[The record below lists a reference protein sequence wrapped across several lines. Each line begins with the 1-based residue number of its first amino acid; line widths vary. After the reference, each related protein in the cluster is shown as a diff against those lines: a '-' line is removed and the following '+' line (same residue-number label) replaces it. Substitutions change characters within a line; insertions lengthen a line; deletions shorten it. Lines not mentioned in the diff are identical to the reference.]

1 MEYKSKILKWIT
13 LFVFALSVFLVNKI
27 DANASDV
34 PELQWK
40 DGYIYWDE
48 VHTRNNSST
57 VWFSVSKWEVSVIID
72 GVTYSG
78 SIPYNSWNYNVTKT
92 VGTKTTKYVYACKI
106 SEETFCTYLK
116 NSSGTVLTPTQLENA
131 YSSYILF
138 NAVTIVHKAN
148 DMSTIYNENGQTEFR
163 RADWLDGAA
172 CGWSFGHPPDTT
184 LKTGGYWG
192 MEVKVVKNEN
202 IKYTL
207 TVNGTNTSEVWIKN
221 SSGTKVATGTTSTSY
236 RDKVNTVVS
245 YGATALKGYHFGTS
259 GTSTKSVSSYTIT
272 KPDTK
277 PFLADANVLTVKYN
291 ANGGTG
297 SIGNTTMSYG
307 TANCTLTS
315 SQPTREHYQF
325 VGWNTKKDGT
335 GTWVYPTTT
344 EGCLDVGIKAK
355 AEEWSYALGASI
367 YEHSDNSVTLYAQ
380 WKINTLDIFY
390 LNVDSSATSD
400 GENLCT
406 FGDSAYG
413 AGWLDLT
420 YRVSD
425 NTFVNSPFKY
435 TDTSIDL
442 YNISTLGFV
451 RTGYHTDAS
460 DAWKIRGEDFFIQQT
475 SANTDSIIKKLKSY
489 IETSHAS
496 IVLVPNWKPNTL
508 TVTYDANGGT
518 FGSGA
523 TTTQSMNYDSSYQLL
538 ETIPSRAGYT
548 FKGWTASS
556 SWNNSYTKYTKDS
569 ASQTAQDWAQSFDVQ
584 DNNSDDDS
592 TCIDSVN
599 NTITLYAQW
608 EKTNTYTIHYLTS
621 NGTQASQSFSV
632 TFRNDATSASVTS
645 FTNGNYYYIDSLT
658 SVVFSGNT
666 SISSFKDNST
676 VTKNGYS
683 DWVERGIAKGDTSS
697 TATTIGS
704 TLSVSASESGTINYY
719 ATYQRKP
726 TITFY
731 DYATN
736 TLKKRT
742 LTGSVTI
749 GGVTYDTAGMKYNGT
764 VDRKPVFTFP
774 TQNTMVYGEALTS
787 GVKKNETWTSNGWS
801 LDKTAKA
808 KSYTN
813 GSSLNMG
820 TSYVSSSGTS
830 KMASYGDYTYYGNYS
845 KSVKL
850 TYNANSGSVGT
861 SYNSYTRY
869 ANINSSTP
877 TTTKTTYNIPNA
889 YYKDASSGLTI
900 YTQGS
905 WTYVAPSK
913 DNNYWINNEDYKS
926 VMAFNNIGTGYYS
939 DNKTIWQY
947 APLVTETVYAT
958 WTNESNDVTV
968 LKDAVWDNP
977 DSDDLTV
984 DFEGLEN
991 IDIDGIAKVTLTVTL
1006 NPSSTQYVANN
1017 LYIEDYYN
1025 TDMWDFVSSSTNNF
1039 GVDTSGTNAGT
1050 IKWTIGN
1057 VTVNKKTTITA
1068 TYYLKLKEEYWTI
1081 DADGNKV
1088 TDNVNYYINP
1098 MNGKGTYA
1106 KSVQAYLDSLSG
1118 TVNSDGTYDVK
1129 NVALN
1134 RNDLYYKESA
1144 KSHKSYVYVNYH
1156 YDNNVIDGTQR
1167 YVAYPVDYV
1176 QMRDVDWKPEV
1187 STDISISSDTNNIYQ
1202 VIGADNTYFV
1212 QYDTRSTDSSNSIFK
1227 LNMNSMLDRSSSF
1240 YQITNNILNISN
1252 TTKGDIDNFIA
1263 VDSSNANLV
1272 FDSNLIPSTKQKSY
1286 TYTTDNSI
1294 LKVKSALSIRSSV
1307 AKKLD
1312 NRTAYY
1318 LNGAVSTQDIVY
1330 ATNQDGLTF
1339 DIVPNVLIT
1348 DADDNKEYL
1357 FADASKKITLT
1368 IDATNPIITADS
1380 RIRTQSEDNVKWTAS
1395 DGYVDINLVDS
1406 KTNPEPKTHTLTFEF
1421 KDEVSGINSPNASTN
1436 DWIGVIKDNVQVTL
1450 VNVDS
1455 GKTVFDYN
1463 TSTYGSIVS
1472 VKYNTINNM
1481 NKTGSVSVTLDPN
1494 NEDLLGHLQLTI
1506 KVIDNVGNWET
1517 KTYDIYSFCLTGNV
1531 NVVDTLPSADERN
1544 EAEIWNGEQGKIQI
1558 SANGYVDR
1566 VKVDFEYSLVQA
1578 SQKELIKRNNITG
1591 DEYKINGDYP
1601 YDDSNLTATKET
1613 VTYLASKYLKCK
1625 WGYLSGEIGGMPLSL
1640 AELATT
1646 EYTLNNSILNAH
1658 LDELIANYIAN
1669 ETGGYVQNVSGNNYA
1684 IYGTTLYTY
1693 PIYSGDT
1700 MKSYLDSYTLEGSVI
1715 MNEKPYPVNVII
1727 NGSKYAT
1734 INYTETEDGYKA
1746 SIEAQTIFESEWVK
1760 VGNEYLKPLVHY
1772 FYMPTYAEVRN
1783 GENANDHYI
1792 VQLTAYKDSGT
1803 DFVHSVSIQLTM
1815 TNDNYGGSLKDLQTI
1830 IKDN

>member
-1 MEYKSKILKWIT
+1 MGEFLRKVLNKKLLLLIIAILTLGSGTLIANAWGNCKGSDCGCKTHVGYPYTNEAYTKSSCSSPNNCYYTTVGYGGCVGHVWYKTTSNYQYTSGSATCTTGATEIDVYGTYYACSNCSAQDYRETYVYRTTSALGHSYGGWYQTSTTTHRRDCGRSGCSHSETENHSLPSTYTNSGQGYKYKSCSKCT
-13 LFVFALSVFLVNKI
+13 Y
-27 DANASDV
+27 SDV
-34 PELQWK
+34 
-40 DGYIYWDE
+40 IY
-48 VHTRNNSST
+48 
-57 VWFSVSKWEVSVIID
+57 
-72 GVTYSG
+72 YSLG
-78 SIPYNSWNYNVTKT
+78 
-92 VGTKTTKYVYACKI
+92 
-106 SEETFCTYLK
+106 
-116 NSSGTVLTPTQLENA
+116 LTL
-131 YSSYILF
+131 
-138 NAVTIVHKAN
+138 
-148 DMSTIYNENGQTEFR
+148 
-163 RADWLDGAA
+163 
-172 CGWSFGHPPDTT
+172 
-184 LKTGGYWG
+184 
-192 MEVKVVKNEN
+192 
-202 IKYTL
+202 
-207 TVNGTNTSEVWIKN
+207 
-221 SSGTKVATGTTSTSY
+221 
-236 RDKVNTVVS
+236 
-245 YGATALKGYHFGTS
+245 
-259 GTSTKSVSSYTIT
+259 
-272 KPDTK
+272 
-277 PFLADANVLTVKYN
+277 N
-291 ANGGTG
+291 ANGGTINGQG
-297 SIGNTTMSYG
+297 STYQSVKYNTN
-307 TANCTLTS
+307 ATLPT
-315 SQPTREHYQF
+315 PTR
-325 VGWNTKKDGT
+325 T
-335 GTWVYPTTT
+335 
-344 EGCLDVGIKAK
+344 
-355 AEEWSYALGASI
+355 
-367 YEHSDNSVTLYAQ
+367 
-380 WKINTLDIFY
+380 
-390 LNVDSSATSD
+390 
-400 GENLCT
+400 
-406 FGDSAYG
+406 
-413 AGWLDLT
+413 
-420 YRVSD
+420 
-425 NTFVNSPFKY
+425 
-435 TDTSIDL
+435 
-442 YNISTLGFV
+442 
-451 RTGYHTDAS
+451 
-460 DAWKIRGEDFFIQQT
+460 
-475 SANTDSIIKKLKSY
+475 
-489 IETSHAS
+489 
-496 IVLVPNWKPNTL
+496 
-508 TVTYDANGGT
+508 
-518 FGSGA
+518 
-523 TTTQSMNYDSSYQLL
+523 
-538 ETIPSRAGYT
+538 GYT
-548 FKGWTASS
+548 FKGWGYNSNTYGVSFGAGSVAPVSINSS
-556 SWNNSYTKYTKDS
+556 LKNGDC
-569 ASQTAQDWAQSFDVQ
+569 
-584 DNNSDDDS
+584 S
-592 TCIDSVN
+592 T
-599 NTITLYAQW
+599 TLYAQW
-608 EKTNTYTIHYLTS
+608 EKTIRYNISYLSS
-621 NGTQASQSFSV
+621 NGTQTTDSFYV
-632 TFRNDATSASVTS
+632 VFRNNATSATVSS
-645 FTNGNYYYIDSLT
+645 YTNGNYYYTDST
-658 SVVFSGNT
+658 SSVIFSGT
-666 SISSFKDNST
+666 KAISSFKDNST

-683 DWVERGIAKGDTSS
+683 DWVERGIAKGNTTSY
-697 TATTIGS
+697 ATTIGS
-704 TLSVSASESGTINYY
+704 TLSVSASESETINYY
-719 ATYQRKP
+719 ASYQRKP
-726 TITFY
+726 TITY
-731 DYATN
+731 VDYATN
-736 TLKKRT
+736 TLKTRT

-749 GGVTYDTAGMKYNGT
+749 GGVTYDTAGMNYNGT

-787 GVKKNETWTSNGWS
+787 GVKKNEAWTSNGWS

-808 KSYTN
+808 KTYTS
-813 GSSLNMG
+813 GSSLSMG

-830 KMASYGDYTYYGNYS
+830 KMASYGTYTYYGNYS

-900 YTQGS
+900 YTQES
-905 WTYVAPSK
+905 WTYVAPSE

-926 VMAFNNIGTGYYS
+926 VMAFNNIGTGYYG

-1057 VTVNKKTTITA
+1057 VTVNSTKTYTA

-1098 MNGKGTYA
+1098 MNGKGSYEA
-1106 KSVQAYLDSLSG
+1106 SVQRYLDTLTG
-1118 TVNSDGTYDVK
+1118 TINTDGTYDVR

-1339 DIVPNVLIT
+1339 DIVPNVLIA

-1380 RIRTQSEDNVKWTAS
+1380 RIRTQSEDNVKWTVS
-1395 DGYVDINLVDS
+1395 DGYVDINLVDNR
-1406 KTNPEPKTHTLTFEF
+1406 TNPEAKTHTLTFEF
-1421 KDEVSGINSPNASTN
+1421 EDEVSGVNDPRATS
-1436 DWIGVIKDNVQVTL
+1436 DWITTIKDNVQVTL

-1669 ETGGYVQNVSGNNYA
+1669 ETGGYVQNVNGNNYA

-1715 MNEKPYPVNVII
+1715 MNETPYPVNVII

-1746 SIEAQTIFESEWVK
+1746 GIEAQTIFESEWVK

-1783 GENANDHYI
+1783 GENSNDHYI

-1815 TNDNYGGSLKDLQTI
+1815 TNDNYGGSLKDLQTN